1 MIPRPSRAALGLLL
15 GDTLVLVAFVLVG
28 MGNHDTLAQT
38 NAVYRFAVLAGPLL
52 LTWLGAATAQGAWSV
67 ALPLTWR
74 VMWGRTLA
82 AWLIAAPLALLLRA
96 LLLGAATLIVPFML
110 VTLGL
115 GGALLL
121 AWRSVYRWAI
131 VRRASRAVAAH
142 PAP

>member
-52 LTWLGAATAQGAWSV
+52 LTWAMAATAQGAWSI
-67 ALPLTWR
+67 APPLGWR
-74 VMWGRTLA
+74 EVWGRTLA
-82 AWLIAAPLALLLRA
+82 AWLMAAPLALLLRA
-96 LLLGAATLIVPFML
+96 LLLGSATLIVPFML

-121 AWRSVYRWAI
+121 GWRSVYRWVMA
-131 VRRASRAVAAH
+131 RHAAAR